1 MYSCVACLRNSAA
14 DHPSPSR
21 LTTVPATNRDTSNN
35 RTPMRFFSYPIPF
48 LLIVHPTPFLLIVY
62 PTPFLLIAYPTPFL
76 LIAYPTPFLLIA
88 YPTPF
93 LLIAYPTPSLLI
105 VYLTPF
111 LLIVYH
117 IPFLLIAYPTRF
129 LLIAYPTPFLLIA
142 YPTPRPLNSVS
153 WVDRYKH
160 QRNRGLLVQ
169 RPEHTA
175 QNIKRLPKNKQNNKG
190 TSLTGLRRS
199 CPAKGGFSLPPTWA
213 FETHTLPHGER
224 HTR

>member
-62 PTPFLLIAYPTPFL
+62 PTP
-76 LIAYPTPFLLIA
+76 
-88 YPTPF
+88 
-93 LLIAYPTPSLLI
+93 
-105 VYLTPF
+105 
-111 LLIVYH
+111 
-117 IPFLLIAYPTRF
+117 F